1 MKTDLLVFGAHS
13 DDVELSCS
21 GTILKH
27 ISMNKKVVVI
37 DLTQGELGTRGNA
50 ELRKQ
55 EAEKSSAILGLHGR
69 ECLQMQDGFFQNDS
83 EHQRKVI
90 EVIRKYQP
98 EIVLCNAVSDRHPDH
113 ARAGKLVAEACFY
126 SGLLKLE
133 TQYNNIPQQPWRPNA
148 VYHYVQDRYVEPDFV
163 IDVTAFAEKKR
174 ESISAYASQFYK
186 PDSTEPET
194 PISSPE
200 FIESVFAKMAVFGR
214 SIGVRY
220 AEGFQTE
227 RIPGV
232 DSLFNLL

>member
-1 MKTDLLVFGAHS
+1 MKTDLLVFGAHP

-27 ISMNKKVVVI
+27 IVMGKKVVVI

-50 ELRKQ
+50 SIRK
-55 EAEKSSAILGLHGR
+55 EESEKASKILGIHNR
-69 ECLQMQDGFFQNDS
+69 ECLMMQDGFFQNDP
-83 EHQRKVI
+83 EHQQKI
-90 EVIRKYQP
+90 ISVIRRYQP
-98 EIVLCNAVSDRHPDH
+98 EIVLCNAISDRHPDH
-113 ARAGKLVAEACFY
+113 SRAGKLVAESCFY
-126 SGLLKLE
+126 SGLLKIEMTHNGHALS
-133 TQYNNIPQQPWRPNA
+133 PWRPKA
-148 VYHYVQDRYVEPDFV
+148 VYHYVQDRYAEPDFV
-163 IDVTAFAEKKR
+163 IDVTAYADKKR
-174 ESISAYASQFYK
+174 QSIEAYASQFYT